1 MGYSSLTNDWD
12 TVFALKIK
20 DVNRIILKNQPKL
33 GHFNHISKAAAGSFT
48 IDGELGGFQIVAPS
62 GDVASGGTSLA
73 VTVPI
78 LSGTFSATPLG
89 GEPINFKLDGGALQ
103 VELKLNGGKVIT
115 QSGSLTP
122 NPEDVTLQ
130 DVTGLTFTDVTAIS
144 QLKALFV
151 EYFKATPLLF
161 ANEFAKIQL
170 SSGIPAPT
178 DAKTDLTWLEPTA
191 VAYATYVPDGD
202 FGNAVFGILA
212 MTEKQPPPS
221 GTPVLKSG
229 LIPAGAD
236 CGFVISK
243 KRFLSKFILP
253 ALPALFNGAT
263 VGDFSINDEGKAIYN
278 ANALTFSP
286 MNVTKAGGETT
297 ATPDIDAKDF
307 TIAMEGAELDMH
319 VVDFHYE
326 WSPGVDV
333 YVDYQESSS
342 LQLTDEQ
349 LSLNRL
355 SSTTKSRSEISTAL
369 EGGLIAAGIVVQILC
384 TAAGVAIGIA
394 VEEAGEAVVTT
405 AVEDG
410 TELASIQVITLG
422 AEGTDAAAQ
431 GAEQAEVTVAAT
443 EVGNTSSGTTSAGFL
458 ARNRFKILGGV
469 LGGLSGIVVGGVV
482 GALPFILGKVAEGDS
497 GSIPALDAFA
507 LKAMKSVTWPYVK
520 SIALTS
526 VTLNDSLQLGGKV
539 TFNLES

>member
-20 DVNRIILKNQPKL
+20 DVNRIILKNKPAL
-33 GHFNHISKAAAGSFT
+33 GHFTQTSKGAAGSFK

-62 GDVASGGTSLA
+62 GDVATGGTSLP

-89 GEPINFKLDGGALQ
+89 GELVNFKLDGGALQ
-103 VELKLNGGKVIT
+103 VELKLNGGKVMME
-115 QSGSLTP
+115 SGLLTP

-130 DVTGLTFTDVTAIS
+130 DVTGLPFTDVTAIS

-151 EYFKATPLLF
+151 EYFKATSKLF
-161 ANEFAKIQL
+161 ATEFAKIQL
-170 SSGIPAPT
+170 SSGTPAPV
-178 DAKTDLTWLEPTA
+178 DAKTDLTWLEPTT
-191 VAYATYVPDGD
+191 VAYATYLPVGD
-202 FGNAVFGILA
+202 FSNAVFGILA
-212 MTEKQPPPS
+212 MTENRLPPS
-221 GTPVLKSG
+221 GTAVLNSG
-229 LIPAGAD
+229 LIPVGAD

-253 ALPALFNGAT
+253 ALPALFDGAS

-278 ANALTFSP
+278 VKALNFSP
-286 MNVTKAGGETT
+286 MNVTKAGGEAT
-297 ATPDIDAKDF
+297 ATPDIDAKNF
-307 TIAMEGAELDMH
+307 TIAMEGAALDMH
-319 VVDFHYE
+319 LVDFHYT

-333 YVDYQESSS
+333 YVDYKESSS
-342 LQLTDEQ
+342 LQLSNEQ
-349 LSLNRL
+349 LSLKRL

-384 TAAGVAIGIA
+384 TGAGVAIGIA

-405 AVEDG
+405 AVEEG
-410 TELASIQVITLG
+410 TELASMQVVTLG

-431 GAEQAEVTVAAT
+431 GAEQAEVTVAAA
-443 EVGNTSSGTTSAGFL
+443 EVSNTNTVIKSAGFL

-469 LGGLSGIVVGGVV
+469 LGGFTGIVVGGLV
-482 GALPFILGKVAEGDS
+482 GSLSFILGKVAEGNS

-507 LKAMKSVTWPYVK
+507 LKAMESVKWPYVK

-526 VTLNDSLQLGGKV
+526 VTLNNSLQLGGKV
-539 TFNLES
+539 TFNMEK

>member
-12 TVFALKIK
+12 TIFALKIK
-20 DVNRIILKNQPKL
+20 DVNRIILKNKPAL
-33 GHFNHISKAAAGSFT
+33 GHFTQTSTAAAGSFT

-62 GDVASGGTSLA
+62 GDVATGGTSLA

-89 GEPINFKLDGGALQ
+89 GQQLNFKLDGGALQ

-115 QSGSLTP
+115 QSGPLTP

-130 DVTGLTFTDVTAIS
+130 DVTGLPFNDVTAIS

-151 EYFKATPLLF
+151 EYFKATPKLF

-170 SSGIPAPT
+170 SSGTPAPA
-178 DAKTDLTWLEPTA
+178 DAKTDLTWLEPTT
-191 VAYATYVPDGD
+191 VAYATYLPDD
-202 FGNAVFGILA
+202 FSNAVFGILA
-212 MTEKQPPPS
+212 MTENQLPPD
-221 GTPVLKSG
+221 GTAVLKSG
-229 LIPAGAD
+229 LIPVGAD

-253 ALPALFNGAT
+253 ALPALFDGAS

-278 ANALTFSP
+278 VKALNFSP
-286 MNVTKAGGETT
+286 MNVTKIGGEAT
-297 ATPDIDAKDF
+297 ATPDIDAKNF
-307 TIAMEGAELDMH
+307 TITMEGAALDMH
-319 VVDFHYE
+319 LVDFHYV

-342 LQLTDEQ
+342 LQLSDEQ

-384 TAAGVAIGIA
+384 TGAGVAIGIA

-405 AVEDG
+405 AVEEG
-410 TELASIQVITLG
+410 TELASMQVVTLG

-431 GAEQAEVTVAAT
+431 GAEQAEVTVAAA
-443 EVGNTSSGTTSAGFL
+443 EVSNTNTVIKSVGFL
-458 ARNRFKILGGV
+458 ARNRVKILGGV
-469 LGGLSGIVVGGVV
+469 LGGLTGIVAGGVV
-482 GALPFILGKVAEGDS
+482 AALPFILGNVAEGNS

-507 LKAMKSVTWPYVK
+507 LKAMESVKWPYVK

-526 VTLNDSLQLGGKV
+526 VTLNNSLQLGGKV
-539 TFNLES
+539 TFNLEK